1 MKRKP
6 YLKTF
11 PATIVSLINTAFAL
25 LAFVIL
31 FRTVF
36 YLGTY
41 IGTTIRAFQFNN
53 FSMIQKLLSGTLSST
68 GSLIP
73 QMKLTDVL
81 SLPFTFHLTETI
93 LASIFVVILS
103 VITPVLIIFN
113 GIGSFNL
120 RFWNKGYRMLKVV
133 HIFYAILTV
142 LSMISIVYTYI
153 RIFIDNNLRTVIT
166 VMDSKNIWII
176 LSVFIG
182 IGIFVLILQIVT
194 FCYHKDIVQ
203 QMTYIRSDL
212 QDQEDVL
219 DENHLSGI
227 ACFFGIIF
235 LIPAVVLTIILKDQY
250 SIVSATA
257 IILLFIYSI
266 KYFCVAASNRGL
278 KSAVRAKS
286 RRNRRN
292 S

>member
-11 PATIVSLINTAFAL
+11 PATVVSLINTVFGL

-41 IGTTIRAFQFNN
+41 IGTAIRAFQFND
-53 FSMIQKLLSGTLSST
+53 FSKIQDLLSSTLSST
-68 GSLIP
+68 GILLP
-73 QMKLTDVL
+73 LDKLTDVS
-81 SLPFTFHLTETI
+81 SLPFVFHLTETI

-103 VITPVLIIFN
+103 VITPVLLIFN

-120 RFWNKGYRMLKVV
+120 RFWNRGYRMLQVV
-133 HIFYAILTV
+133 HVFYAILTV
-142 LSMISIVYTYI
+142 LSMISIVYTYV
-153 RIFIDNNLRTVIT
+153 RIFIDKDLRALVTALN
-166 VMDSKNIWII
+166 SKNVWILFSI
-176 LSVFIG
+176 FIG
-182 IGIFVLILQIVT
+182 IGIFILIIQIVI
-194 FCYHKDIVQ
+194 FCYHKDIAQ

-227 ACFFGIIF
+227 SCFFGIVF
-235 LIPAVVLTIILKDQY
+235 LIPAVIFTVLLKDRY
-250 SIVSATA
+250 SPVPVIAIV
-257 IILLFIYSI
+257 LLFVYSI

-278 KSAVRAKS
+278 KNAVKTKN
-286 RRNRRN
+286 RRNRRGV
-292 S
+292 